1 MSGWLIGLIVV
12 VLFGGLIA
20 LSNWSGDNVRD
31 RNRHLD
37 SICHPY
43 ARLATFTD
51 SNGKD
56 LVLCASDY
64 DGGVVAKPVVKQ

>member
-1 MSGWLIGLIVV
+1 MIRWLIGLIVV
-12 VLFGGLIA
+12 VIFGGLIA
-20 LSNWSGDNVRD
+20 LAFWSGDHERD

-37 SICHPY
+37 SICYPY
-43 ARLATFTD
+43 ARLAIFTD

-64 DGGVVAKPVVKQ
+64 DGGIVAKPVK